1 MRSRRF
7 RNQSQQGEAEL
18 DVLNVSRAA
27 RFYSL
32 GVIAE
37 IDIWRAAYLMLRWY
51 GDTARAEAIR
61 RIDEHIAAGDFPGV
75 AIWLRVIDAVEQ
87 LSNTTPP
94 GPAH

>member
-1 MRSRRF
+1 ML
-7 RNQSQQGEAEL
+7 RNQSEQGEAER

-37 IDIWRAAYLMLRWY
+37 VDIWRAAYLMFRWY

-61 RIDEHIAAGDFPGV
+61 RIDELTTVGDFAGA
-75 AIWLRVIDAVEQ
+75 AIWLRIIDAVEQ
-87 LSNTTPP
+87 LANTTPP